1 MDDDLEVDGDNVGNK
16 MEESLEVKDVTEP
29 KKKSGDKYLM
39 DKDVIDNDEGM
50 EVVEAGNWKEEGKEV
65 NIDESG
71 DGKDLFESL
80 KVKCTCG
87 KEFTMQNSLDR
98 HRNYYCKLR
107 SSLGSNPV
115 LDSKRRPTP
124 SPVKSKRSAADK
136 IVRSSSS
143 CCRPKPMANE
153 WDGGRV
159 SAVPADEGG
168 QGPLGGDGRGPAP
181 PGGGSEPLEIH
192 GDEVKCAED
201 NLPPIVYAHDSKLE
215 SYLLTSKIYL
225 FLKAVQFVL
234 S

>member
-1 MDDDLEVDGDNVGNK
+1 MQSKQIKIKMDDDLEVDGDNVGNK

-71 DGKDLFESL
+71 DGKDLFESS

-115 LDSKRRPTP
+115 LDSKKKT
-124 SPVKSKRSAADK
+124 
-136 IVRSSSS
+136 
-143 CCRPKPMANE
+143 N
-153 WDGGRV
+153 
-159 SAVPADEGG
+159 
-168 QGPLGGDGRGPAP
+168 
-181 PGGGSEPLEIH
+181 
-192 GDEVKCAED
+192 
-201 NLPPIVYAHDSKLE
+201 PIPCK
-215 SYLLTSKIYL
+215 K
-225 FLKAVQFVL
+225 
-234 S
+234 